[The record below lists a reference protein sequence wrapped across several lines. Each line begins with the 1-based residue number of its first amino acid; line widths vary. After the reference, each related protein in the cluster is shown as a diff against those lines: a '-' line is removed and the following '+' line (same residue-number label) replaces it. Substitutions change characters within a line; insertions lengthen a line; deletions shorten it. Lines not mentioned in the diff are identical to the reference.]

1 MRNGSRAQRG
11 EAAMINGHDADPER
25 RELAQLYRE
34 QDKLLAEAKVE
45 REYKELMQR
54 ADENGIIRRDA
65 PAPEPAVDWS
75 NWENWLQGHQN
86 ILKAEILDWVLD
98 NVPAFVC
105 TYVREKL
112 DERDHKI
119 AGLEAELVECKGLLG
134 DALGK
139 LDKVREKTEASC
151 RRQQDGIVELRQFEA
166 ERRAREQVSIERT
179 QYINELRREVA
190 DTQVKLQNTAID
202 AALGARDARIERLE
216 TQLRMLLQFL
226 SISGVDLPRG
236 GF

>member
-1 MRNGSRAQRG
+1 M
-11 EAAMINGHDADPER
+11 MNGHGDDER
-25 RELAQLYRE
+25 RELARLFDE
-34 QDKLLAEAKVE
+34 QDRMLAAAREEAEHKALT
-45 REYKELMQR
+45 KR
-54 ADENGIIRRDA
+54 ADENGLVYRNQE
-65 PAPEPAVDWS
+65 PEPEPDWSGWEAWRAGHEDRLRVEIIKALDQEHDAVDKALAQS
-75 NWENWLQGHQN
+75 LEEVYHEIDRRVGTLENENCEL
-86 ILKAEILDWVLD
+86 
-98 NVPAFVC
+98 
-105 TYVREKL
+105 R
-112 DERDHKI
+112 
-119 AGLEAELVECKGLLG
+119 GLVG
-134 DALGK
+134 DALAK